1 MARSTYFDLGR
12 SADACPGSESG
23 YAQRFQCGNIVK
35 RRIWTRMPDYR
46 VEDEKT
52 GLSELEAHILT
63 SIDHVW
69 LVRISLV
76 SRCCERDAEL
86 WLKGTRGKCAL
97 SNHRPHSEGGFGP
110 DQFGRNIPMGLST
123 RCPRVRV
130 PKFVIWVLVG
140 CAVAILSA
148 MAWTWR
154 GKKP

>member
-46 VEDEKT
+46 VKDEKT

-110 DQFGRNIPMGLST
+110 DQFGRNTHGILCRVSRGTHVARSGCWDLPTLLRHDRWARY
-123 RCPRVRV
+123 RCEE
-130 PKFVIWVLVG
+130 
-140 CAVAILSA
+140 
-148 MAWTWR
+148 
-154 GKKP
+154 